1 MTDEHS
7 EFMTYFDKTYPDSI
21 AVTHKE
27 YLFERCTKRKLLIYG
42 LGQEATDL
50 NKYLS
55 DIGIETVSFIDEA
68 HTGESFCEKQVISPI
83 DIVYEK
89 PQSFFIIIAKPE
101 SYYGI
106 SRQFFLDLGLTED
119 IDFTYHAGI
128 PLTKE
133 AKCYDVTLSY
143 NRTIDTIEGF
153 EAFGDTENPD
163 AKLIVALGG
172 STTESTYLFIK
183 GWAQYLS
190 EILMHEHLPVKI
202 YCGGV
207 AGYSS
212 SQELLK
218 LIRDVLPMKPDIVLS
233 YSGLNDLYGYP
244 KPTEKIRN
252 GRPFITHF
260 QVEFI
265 EKIIEKLVPTS
276 EKLPVMHDLMWQENG
291 NTTVY
296 YGLKNQKTA
305 SELWLDNTRIM
316 HAIAKEFGFPFLSFF
331 QPFAFN
337 GFYKI
342 TEKQH
347 ILYSRKS
354 PTCIQDGYDKWG
366 APYAEDVRKIIHAIK
381 DIDYIYDFTR
391 IFEDYDGVYFDAS
404 HVYERGNMIIAQRI
418 YEKLIP
424 VLKEMIEC

>member
-1 MTDEHS
+1 MGQDLK
-7 EFMTYFDKTYPDSI
+7 FITYFTTAYPESI
-21 AVTHKE
+21 AITRKE
-27 YLFERCTKRKLLIYG
+27 YLMERCVNRKLMIYG
-42 LGQEATDL
+42 LGQEAIDL
-50 NKYLS
+50 QGYLLAM
-55 DIGIETVSFIDEA
+55 GVEVASFIDAEP
-68 HTGESFCEKQVISPI
+68 TSEQFEGKPVIPLI

-89 PQSFFIIIAKPE
+89 IDTFFIIIAKPE
-101 SYYGI
+101 SHYGI
-106 SRQFFLDLGLTED
+106 YRQEFLNLGLTED
-119 IDFTYHAGI
+119 IDFTYHSEV
-128 PLTKE
+128 PLTRE

-143 NRTIDTIEGF
+143 NRTIDKLEGF
-153 EAFGDTENPD
+153 EIFGDKENPN
-163 AKLIVALGG
+163 AKVIVALGG

-183 GWAQYLS
+183 GWAQYLA
-190 EILMHEHLPVKI
+190 EILMKEHLPVKI

-218 LIRDVLPMKPDIVLS
+218 LIRDVLPMKPDMVLS

-244 KPTEKIRN
+244 KPTEKIRD

-265 EKIIEKLVPTS
+265 EKIIEKLTPAR
-276 EKLPVMHDLMWQENG
+276 EQLPVMHDLMWQENG

-296 YGLKNQKTA
+296 YGLKNKKTA

-316 HAIAKEFGFPFLSFF
+316 YAIAKEFGFPFFSFF

-342 TEKQH
+342 TEKQR

-354 PTCIQDGYDKWG
+354 PTCIQDGYAKWG
-366 APYAEDVRKIIHAIK
+366 TPYADDVKKIIDAIK
-381 DIDYIYDFTR
+381 NSSYIYDFSK
-391 IFEDYDGVYFDAS
+391 IFEESDGVYFDAS
-404 HVYERGNMIIAQRI
+404 HVYERGNVIIAQKI
-418 YEKLIP
+418 YEKINST
-424 VLKEMIEC
+424 LKEMTVC

>member
-1 MTDEHS
+1 MIHEYSD
-7 EFMTYFDKTYPDSI
+7 FIAYFDKIYPNSI
-21 AVTHKE
+21 AVTRKE
-27 YLFERCTKRKLLIYG
+27 YLFDRCAKRKTLIYG
-42 LGQEATDL
+42 LGQEAIDL
-50 NKYLS
+50 SKYLS
-55 DIGIETVSFIDEA
+55 HIGIDTASFIDEKHA
-68 HTGESFCEKQVISPI
+68 GELFYEKQVISPI

-89 PQSFFIIIAKPE
+89 PESFFIIIAKAE
-101 SYYGI
+101 SYYDI
-106 SRQFFLDLGLTED
+106 SRKVYLDLGLTED
-119 IDFTYHAGI
+119 LDFTYHAEV
-128 PLTKE
+128 PMTKE

-143 NRTIDTIEGF
+143 NRIIDTIEGF
-153 EAFGDTENPD
+153 EVFGDKENPD

-183 GWAQYLS
+183 GWVQYLS
-190 EILMHEHLPVKI
+190 EILMQEHLPVKI

-218 LIRDVLPMKPDIVLS
+218 FIRDVLPMKPDVVLS

-265 EKIIEKLVPTS
+265 EKIIEKLMPAN
-276 EKLPVMHDLMWQENG
+276 ERFPVMHDLMWQENG

-296 YGLKNQKTA
+296 YGLKNKKTA

-316 HAIAKEFGFPFLSFF
+316 HAIAKEFGFSFLSFF

-337 GFYKI
+337 GFYEL
-342 TEKQH
+342 TEKQR
-347 ILYSRKS
+347 IIYSRKS
-354 PTCIQDGYDKWG
+354 PTCIQDGYEKWG
-366 APYAEDVRKIIHAIK
+366 APYAEDVKKIIRSIK
-381 DIDYIYDFTR
+381 NSDYIYDFSQ

-404 HVYERGNMIIAQRI
+404 HVYERGNMIIAQKI

-424 VLKEMIEC
+424 VLKEMVEC

>member
-1 MTDEHS
+1 MENELS
-7 EFMTYFDKTYPDSI
+7 EFMEYFDNMYPSSI
-21 AVTHKE
+21 AITRKE
-27 YLFERCTKRKLLIYG
+27 YLFERLSKRKLLIYG
-42 LGQEATDL
+42 LGQEALDL
-50 NKYLS
+50 NQYLS
-55 DIGIETVSFIDEA
+55 GMGIDTLAFIDEQ
-68 HTGESFCEKQVISPI
+68 HSGETFHGKQVISPF
-83 DIVYEK
+83 DLVYEK
-89 PQSFFIIIAKPE
+89 MESFFIIIAKPE
-101 SYYGI
+101 SYYGL
-106 SRQFFLDLGLTED
+106 SRQVFLDLGLIED
-119 IDFTYHAGI
+119 LDFTYHAEV

-143 NRTIDTIEGF
+143 NRKIDDIEGF
-153 EAFGDTENPD
+153 EVFGDKDNPN
-163 AKLIVALGG
+163 AKIIVTLGG

-183 GWAQYLS
+183 GWAQYLA
-190 EILMHEHLPVKI
+190 EILLTEHLPIKI

-218 LIRDVLPMKPDIVLS
+218 LIRDVLPLRPDVVLS

-265 EKIIEKLVPTS
+265 EKIIEKLIPTS
-276 EKLPVMHDLMWQENG
+276 EQLPIMHDLMWQENG

-296 YGLKNQKTA
+296 YGLKNQKTS

-316 HAIAKEFGFPFLSFF
+316 HAIAEEFQFPFLSFF

-337 GFYKI
+337 GFYEI
-342 TEKQH
+342 TEIQR

-354 PTCIQDGYDKWG
+354 PTCNQDGYEKWG
-366 APYAEDVRKIIHAIK
+366 APYADDVHNIIDSINN
-381 DIDYIYDFTR
+381 IDYIYDFSR
-391 IFEDYDGVYFDAS
+391 IFENSEGVYFDAS
-404 HVYERGNMIIAQRI
+404 HVYERGNIIIAQRI

-424 VLKEMIEC
+424 VLKEMMEC

>member
-1 MTDEHS
+1 M
-7 EFMTYFDKTYPDSI
+7 
-21 AVTHKE
+21 
-27 YLFERCTKRKLLIYG
+27 
-42 LGQEATDL
+42 
-50 NKYLS
+50 S
-55 DIGIETVSFIDEA
+55 DNI
-68 HTGESFCEKQVISPI
+68 
-83 DIVYEK
+83 
-89 PQSFFIIIAKPE
+89 FIILAKPKE
-101 SYYGI
+101 YYGI
-106 SRQFFLDLGLTED
+106 ARQVFLDLGLTED
-119 IDFTYHAGI
+119 INFTYYSEV

-153 EAFGDTENPD
+153 EVFGDHENPN

-183 GWAQYLS
+183 GWAQYLA
-190 EILMHEHLPVKI
+190 EIFQQDHISVKI

-218 LIRDVLPMKPDIVLS
+218 LLRDVLPMKPDIILS

-244 KPTEKIRN
+244 KPNEKIRD

-265 EKIIEKLVPTS
+265 EKIIEKLVPS
-276 EKLPVMHDLMWQENG
+276 NEKLPVMHDLMWQENG

-296 YGLKNQKTA
+296 YGLKNKMSA
-305 SELWLDNTRIM
+305 SDLWLNNTRIM
-316 HAIAKEFGFPFLSFF
+316 HAIANEFDITFLSFF

-337 GFYKI
+337 GFYEI
-342 TEKQH
+342 TDFQR

-354 PTCIQDGYDKWG
+354 PTCIKDGYEKWG
-366 APYAEDVRKIIHAIK
+366 APYARDVQRIISTIR
-381 DIDYIYDFTR
+381 DYDYIYDFSR
-391 IFEDYDGVYFDAS
+391 IFENHEGVYFDAS
-404 HVYERGNMIIAQRI
+404 HVYERGNKIIAKKI
-418 YEKLIP
+418 YERLITI
-424 VLKEMIEC
+424 LKERKEC